1 MPLKVW
7 VPDPTFVKPP
17 EPDITPDKVL
27 SLLSPAVSVWELAI
41 SIFPAPLI
49 DATVSLASTS

>member
-7 VPDPTFVKPP
+7 VPDPTFVKLP

-27 SLLSPAVSVWELAI
+27 SLLSPAVNVCELAI
-41 SIFPAPLI
+41 SIVPAPANDDI
-49 DATVSLASTS
+49 VSLASTS